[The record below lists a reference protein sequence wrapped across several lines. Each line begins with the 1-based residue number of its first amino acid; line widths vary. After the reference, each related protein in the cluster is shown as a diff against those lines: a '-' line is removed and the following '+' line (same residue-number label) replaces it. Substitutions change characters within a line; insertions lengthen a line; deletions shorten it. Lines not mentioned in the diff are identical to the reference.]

1 MRGTID
7 KFKINN
13 KPMLAPDAEVAMSF
27 ADLDSEESGR
37 DESGYMHR
45 VVVAYKVGTWSF
57 TYSNI
62 TDAEKEYIDG
72 LFPNS
77 PDFQFTHP
85 DRTRPGALRVTQCYR
100 SNYSVSWKSAK
111 TGLWKNYSFNIIACE
126 GES

>member
-7 KFKINN
+7 KFRINN
-13 KPMLAPDAEVAMSF
+13 KPMLAPDSEVAMSF

-72 LFPNS
+72 LFQNS
-77 PDFQFTHP
+77 PDFEFVHP
-85 DRTRPGALRVTQCYR
+85 DRTRPGALRVIRAYR
-100 SNYSVSWKSAK
+100 SNYGVSWKSAK